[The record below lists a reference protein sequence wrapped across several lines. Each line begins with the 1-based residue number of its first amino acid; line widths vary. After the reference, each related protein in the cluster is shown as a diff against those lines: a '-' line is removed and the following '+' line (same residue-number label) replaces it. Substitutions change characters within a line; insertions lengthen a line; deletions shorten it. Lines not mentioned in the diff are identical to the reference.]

1 MLHCTDEAQR
11 GRNSA
16 VCICIS
22 GLLVSWRVTE
32 TALSAVAPSAC
43 AYLFDAADIGTVL
56 AAGRHGRCLHVC
68 VCVCVC
74 AHVCVGVMCVF
85 VCVHVFVC
93 MHV

>member
-32 TALSAVAPSAC
+32 TALSAVAPCAC
-43 AYLFDAADIGTVL
+43 AYLFDAADIHVGTVL
-56 AAGRHGRCLHVC
+56 AAGRHGRSQYIYVCLC
-68 VCVCVC
+68 VNV
-74 AHVCVGVMCVF
+74 
-85 VCVHVFVC
+85 
-93 MHV
+93 